1 MISHNLTLSGVG
13 KIMDFKDF
21 RVNNRLNTLNSAD
34 IEQIYTLIAEI
45 DAIKNSWHIS
55 KQLSPRTIERLTHS
69 VIVTSTASSNRIE
82 GNKLTDQEVENLY
95 KNLHIKKLK
104 SRDEQEVVGY
114 LEVLKFIF
122 NNYKDMPITESSI
135 FQIHSEMLN
144 YSDKDQSHKGRY
156 KNSSNR
162 VEARDF
168 SGNLVGIIFEP
179 TAPYLV
185 KKEMHE
191 LIDWYNLSAGEK
203 AKHPLI
209 LIANFIFEFL
219 AIHPFQDGNGRVSRL
234 LTNLMLLQTGYYFTT
249 VVSNEKIV
257 EDNKIDYYLALNKVQ
272 ATWKTNKENITPWL
286 IFFLT
291 IVQIQANQALTM
303 LKNVDVENLLS
314 AKQLALWQWAA
325 ENESN
330 EFSRKDAVNSLGFPE
345 RTVESCIKKL
355 VELKKLQRIGEG
367 KATRYKVIK

>member
-21 RVNNRLNTLNSAD
+21 RVNN
-34 IEQIYTLIAEI
+34 
-45 DAIKNSWHIS
+45 
-55 KQLSPRTIERLTHS
+55 RLTHS

-191 LIDWYNLSAGEK
+191 LIE
-203 AKHPLI
+203 I
-209 LIANFIFEFL
+209 
-219 AIHPFQDGNGRVSRL
+219 GR
-234 LTNLMLLQTGYYFTT
+234 
-249 VVSNEKIV
+249 
-257 EDNKIDYYLALNKVQ
+257 A
-272 ATWKTNKENITPWL
+272 
-286 IFFLT
+286 
-291 IVQIQANQALTM
+291 
-303 LKNVDVENLLS
+303 
-314 AKQLALWQWAA
+314 
-325 ENESN
+325 
-330 EFSRKDAVNSLGFPE
+330 
-345 RTVESCIKKL
+345 SC
-355 VELKKLQRIGEG
+355 
-367 KATRYKVIK
+367 